1 MKESIKSIFRF
12 NPELAKL
19 LHKVQ
24 KKLEESERREQEAF
38 EQMREKRLSVDPR
51 PASKRPSGGPS
62 K

>member
-12 NPELAKL
+12 DPELAKL

-38 EQMREKRLSVDPR
+38 ELMREKRLSVDPR
-51 PASKRPSGGPS
+51 PASKRPSGGPN